1 MKRFI
6 SLLLAAMLLFSLCAC
21 DGGGSSGK
29 DKDKD
34 NGDDKVSAIAFEYDC
49 DSAELY
55 GEDALYFSYILN
67 SAKITDGVD
76 SDAAAAINKVLGAA
90 YDDAAQYRDTLKED
104 AYSAYLEGY
113 ALSAFSYSYK
123 LVVER
128 CDEAVISVC
137 VHESIYSG
145 GAHGIFSQTTYNFD
159 TKTGKLLSV
168 DDLSDDADALTE
180 HIASYIQSDY
190 ADSVT
195 NNEPDL
201 SQVPNLIENGQWYF
215 TNEGMV
221 VFAQLYEIASYAAGM
236 PTFIVP
242 YDELD
247 GFVSKS
253 VMPKDRTGEGEIVL
267 SDKGDKV
274 AEFAINPEGET
285 FALAADGTVYDV
297 KIYEALMSPYSGYL
311 VLQGCVYYRNV
322 MSDGEYVSV
331 SRYIPDVYCNIVL
344 IYTDAEGVEHSC
356 GVAQSGEDG
365 SVYLIYDPEISTY

>member
-21 DGGGSSGK
+21 DGGGSGK

-34 NGDDKVSAIAFEYDC
+34 KDGDKVSAIAFEYDC

-67 SAKITDGVD
+67 SAKITDGVG
-76 SDAAAAINKVLGAA
+76 SDAAAAINKVLEDSYA
-90 YDDAAQYRDTLKED
+90 DAAQYRDTLKED

-113 ALSAFSYSYK
+113 SLSAFSYSYK

-128 CDEAVISVC
+128 CDENVISLC
-137 VHESIYSG
+137 VHENIYSG
-145 GAHGIFSQTTYNFD
+145 GAHGLTVQTTYNFD

-168 DDLSDDADALTE
+168 DDLSDDVDALAE
-180 HIASYIQSDY
+180 HIASYIQTDY
-190 ADSVT
+190 ADIVK

-201 SQVPNLIENGQWYF
+201 SQVTNLIEEGQWYF
-215 TNEGMV
+215 SNAGLV
-221 VFAQLYEIASYAAGM
+221 VFAQLYEIASYASGM

-247 GFVSKS
+247 GFVSKGIL
-253 VMPKDRTGEGEIVL
+253 PEARTGEGEIVL

-274 AEFAINPEGET
+274 AEFAINPDGET

-297 KIYEALMSPYSGYL
+297 KIYKALMSPYSGYL
-311 VLQGCVYYRNV
+311 VLQGCVYYRSV
-322 MSDGEYVSV
+322 MSDGDYVSV
-331 SRYIPDVYCNIVL
+331 SRYIPDAYCNIVV

-365 SVYLIYDPEISTY
+365 SVYLIDTPEISTY